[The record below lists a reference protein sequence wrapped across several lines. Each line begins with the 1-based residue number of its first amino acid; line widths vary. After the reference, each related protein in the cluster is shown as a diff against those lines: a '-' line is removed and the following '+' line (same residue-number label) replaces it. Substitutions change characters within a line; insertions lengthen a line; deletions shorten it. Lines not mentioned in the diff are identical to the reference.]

1 MFAESEEEEEEISEE
16 ISEDVTPIPTP
27 SDDFANIFICQQQ
40 IQIVP

>member
-27 SDDFANIFICQQQ
+27 SDGGTLQSIPKEITQLT
-40 IQIVP
+40 